1 MPAYPMPCPTLPRE
15 LSIGWTTKTN
25 PSAPLSVLPSKIE
38 PPGSEILNEN
48 FVEKSL
54 ASTWV
59 SEKMLPAWPEVA
71 GVSRMTSPSLVE
83 AVPAEPLIASP
94 VVSEKSV

>member
-1 MPAYPMPCPTLPRE
+1 M
-15 LSIGWTTKTN
+15 GWTTKTN

-59 SEKMLPAWPEVA
+59 SEKMLPA
-71 GVSRMTSPSLVE
+71 
-83 AVPAEPLIASP
+83 
-94 VVSEKSV
+94 